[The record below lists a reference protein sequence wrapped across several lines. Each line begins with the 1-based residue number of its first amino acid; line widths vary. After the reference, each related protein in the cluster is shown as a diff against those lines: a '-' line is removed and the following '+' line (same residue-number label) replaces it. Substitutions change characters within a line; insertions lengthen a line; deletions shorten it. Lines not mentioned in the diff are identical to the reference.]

1 MSLTFFYQLDSRT
14 SLPVRCIL
22 FTVIVSALLSLIS
35 IGSTTAFNDIVAL
48 VTSGYY
54 SSYLMASGLLLYRR
68 LTGAIAAPGVEDS
81 PYEPVNNVGRR
92 LVWGPWRIP
101 GLLGI
106 LINAFSVIYLTV
118 AVFWSFWPSYYPVTA
133 ENMNYNILIIGTTL
147 LLSIVY
153 YIIHA
158 RKEYTGPIVE
168 TVPSDSE
175 TR

>member
-1 MSLTFFYQLDSRT
+1 
-14 SLPVRCIL
+14 
-22 FTVIVSALLSLIS
+22 VSALLSLIN
-35 IGSTTAFNDIVAL
+35 IGSSTAFNDIVSL

-68 LTGAIAAPGVEDS
+68 LTGAIAVPGVDDS

-101 GLLGI
+101 GIWGI
-106 LINAFSVIYLTV
+106 LINLISVIYLIV
-118 AVFWSFWPSYYPVTA
+118 ALFWSFWPSYYPVTA
-133 ENMNYNILIIGTTL
+133 ENMNYNILIIGATL

-153 YIIHA
+153 YVVHA

-168 TVPSDSE
+168 TALSNI
-175 TR
+175 